1 MIDIPDP
8 RTIIYSTLD
17 NSQLKLDYFLP
28 SNATGSLP
36 AIVCFHGGGMT
47 VGDRRMGPGMPI
59 WLFGSFN
66 LLIFLIAQNLLDHL
80 RVGSGKWDDPHFPR
94 LSFAFSK
101 HGLRQYHR
109 CKNTLPFPI
118 YRYQ

>member
-8 RTIIYSTLD
+8 RTVIYSTLD

-59 WLFGSFN
+59 WLFGSFKLSYLPN
-66 LLIFLIAQNLLDHL
+66 PKFI
-80 RVGSGKWDDPHFPR
+80 GSPQSWQ
-94 LSFAFSK
+94 
-101 HGLRQYHR
+101 RQMG
-109 CKNTLPFPI
+109 
-118 YRYQ
+118 